1 MLSLLSLIVSIFL
14 FSGTNVADFKGYSI
28 ALGIVKDCFY
38 YRGGYNKLF
47 LSLETAGVG
56 SA

>member
-14 FSGTNVADFKGYSI
+14 FSGTNVADFNGYSI

-47 LSLETAGVG
+47 LSLEITVVG

>member
-1 MLSLLSLIVSIFL
+1 MLSLFSLIVSIFL

-28 ALGIVKDCFY
+28 ALGIVKDYFY

-47 LSLETAGVG
+47 LSLEITVVG

>member
-14 FSGTNVADFKGYSI
+14 FSGTNVADFNGYYI

-38 YRGGYNKLF
+38 
-47 LSLETAGVG
+47 
-56 SA
+56 